1 MRIIEKF
8 KKVWRIKPLR
18 NSILFILFILVI
30 FRLMAH
36 IPVPG
41 VDLASLKNLFSRNQ
55 MLGMLNLLSGG
66 AMTNFSI
73 IALGLGP
80 YITATIIMQ
89 LLTMVIPALEE
100 ISKEGQAGYQKIE
113 NYSRILTVPLAML
126 QSYGMIRLLSQTNP
140 PIIAS
145 LSTFGVINTVIV
157 MTAGAMLLVWLGDLI
172 TEKRIGN
179 GVSLLIFAGIVD
191 ALPLTLQKAILSFNT
206 AAVVDWL
213 VLGILAVV
221 TIATVAIVT
230 RGQRNIPVTYARQI
244 RGNKMYGGM
253 DTYLPMKVNQAGMI
267 PIIFAISIV
276 LFPGLIGQFMSQS
289 KAGWVSSLGLSLTR
303 VFQNQLV
310 YGIIYFLLVVAFTYF
325 YTNIIFRPDQIA
337 ENLQKQGAF
346 IPGIRPGKPTTD
358 YLNAVSQRVMFTGSL
373 FLGVI
378 AVLPIIVQNVFK
390 TTPFIIGGASVLI
403 VVAVILESLDQL
415 DAQVT
420 MYEYE
425 GI

>member
-1 MRIIEKF
+1 MQFIEKF
-8 KKVWRIKPLR
+8 KQIWRIRPLR
-18 NSILFILFILVI
+18 NSILFIFSILII

-36 IPVPG
+36 IPTPG
-41 VDLASLKNLFSRNQ
+41 VDLVSLKDLFSRNQ

-66 AMTNFSI
+66 AMTNFSL

-100 ISKEGQAGYQKIE
+100 ISKEGQAGYRKIE
-113 NYSRILTVPLAML
+113 NYSRLLTVPLALL
-126 QSYGMIRLLSQTNP
+126 QSFSMIKLFSRTSP
-140 PIIAS
+140 PIISS
-145 LSTFGVINTVIV
+145 LSTFEIFNTMIV
-157 MTAGAMLLVWLGDLI
+157 MCTGAMFLVWLGDLI
-172 TEKRIGN
+172 TERKIGN

-191 ALPLTLQKAILSFNT
+191 ALPQTLQKALVSFNT
-206 AAVVDWL
+206 AQVVDWL
-213 VLGILAVV
+213 VLGGLAVA

-244 RGNKMYGGM
+244 RGNRMYGGM

-276 LFPGLIGQFMSQS
+276 LFPGLIGQFIGQS
-289 KAGWVSSLGLSLTR
+289 KMAWLASFGQILIKL
-303 VFQNQLV
+303 FQNQFI
-310 YGIIYFLLVVAFTYF
+310 YGVIYFLLVVAFTYF
-325 YTNIIFRPDQIA
+325 YTNIIFHPEQIA

-346 IPGIRPGKPTTD
+346 IPGIRPGESTSI
-358 YLNAVSQRVMFTGSL
+358 YLKGVSQRIMLTGSL
-373 FLGVI
+373 FLGLI
-378 AVLPIIVQNVFK
+378 AVLPVIIQNVFK
-390 TTPFIIGGASVLI
+390 MSPFVIGGASVLI
-403 VVAVILESLDQL
+403 VVAVVLETLDQL
-415 DAQVT
+415 DAQIT